1 MHKEYEPHSFI
12 KEAPLETE
20 DIYLI
25 YKRAFFEDITIDD
38 MADTFATIEYVKIDE
53 KYAKHMLNAIK
64 NEELLNSLD
73 KNTKSYLKNIFS
85 KAVNLAVITSSQIDI
100 YLSKAGKY
108 AVVDISNHILDIFYP
123 ELILFEELTVNA
135 SEIMISNN
143 SEREDFSTISF
154 YFDFEEDSL
163 NIVNSVKN
171 KLKNI

>member
-73 KNTKSYLKNIFS
+73 GNTQGSIS
-85 KAVNLAVITSSQIDI
+85 CSS
-100 YLSKAGKY
+100 
-108 AVVDISNHILDIFYP
+108 
-123 ELILFEELTVNA
+123 
-135 SEIMISNN
+135 
-143 SEREDFSTISF
+143 
-154 YFDFEEDSL
+154 
-163 NIVNSVKN
+163 
-171 KLKNI
+171 